1 MRIDTRKLVIIGV
14 LSAIS
19 IVLGLTP
26 GLGFIPIPPASATT
40 MHIPVLIGAI
50 LEGPLV
56 GALIG
61 LIFGA
66 FSMLQA
72 VMHPNVLSFAFL
84 NPLVA
89 VLPRILIGVVSYYVY
104 RAVLILWPRNDAD
117 KRLTVA
123 NTVAT
128 GIAAAAGTITNTVG
142 VLGMI
147 YIIYAARVAKAMG
160 ISEAA
165 AGGAIAAI
173 GLTNGI
179 PEIII
184 AVIITIAVVSA
195 VRRISRQ

>member
-1 MRIDTRKLVIIGV
+1 MRIDTRKLAIIGV
-14 LSAIS
+14 LSALS

-26 GLGFIPIPPASATT
+26 LGFIPIPPASATT
-40 MHIPVLIGAI
+40 MHIPVIIGAI

-56 GALIG
+56 GALVG
-61 LIFGA
+61 LIFGI

-72 VMHPNVLSFAFL
+72 VMRPNVLSFAFL

-89 VLPRILIGVVSYYVY
+89 VLPRVLIGLVSYYVY
-104 RAVLILWPRNDAD
+104 KAVLMLWPKSNGD
-117 KRLTVA
+117 KRLTAA
-123 NTVAT
+123 NTIAT

-142 VLGMI
+142 VLGMM
-147 YIIYAARVAKAMG
+147 YLIYAARVAKAMG
-160 ISEAA
+160 ISETA

-184 AVIITIAVVSA
+184 AVVITIAVVSA
-195 VRRISRQ
+195 VRRISKR